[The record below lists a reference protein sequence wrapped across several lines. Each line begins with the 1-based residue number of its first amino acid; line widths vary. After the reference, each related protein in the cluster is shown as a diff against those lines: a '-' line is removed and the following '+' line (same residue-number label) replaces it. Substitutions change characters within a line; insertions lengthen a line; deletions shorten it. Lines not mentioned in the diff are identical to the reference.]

1 MTRAIARVEAR
12 HLARSPLL
20 WVGSALALALLV
32 LNQLPFMSWP
42 VLAGDDLHGYQTGYL
57 LSGGALLAGAW
68 LGLRDRATGAADL
81 VAVTPSAPW
90 RLQGARLA
98 GVAAVVAGVFTVA
111 FAAALAVSAVRG
123 GRGTPDWRLLADGAL
138 AVVLGGWIGF
148 AVGRLSGSRMA
159 SVLAAPVW
167 VAACVM
173 VGGWPAMLGGEPAL
187 AVQRLAP
194 LLAFNSS
201 TDRSA
206 EFGFLPDPLW
216 PHLGYLL
223 GLVLLVG
230 VGLLTLAARGG
241 GQRPPVAPVL
251 AAVLVG
257 VVLAAAGG
265 VGVVTLPHRLMVL
278 GPDRAD
284 WRPLSQVTA
293 EAGDRPWSYPDDG
306 HARACAGDATLMAC
320 VYPAYGQGLAHVVR
334 DAVAPVA
341 GLFAGLPGVPTRIRM
356 VPSHESS
363 SSHSSCRGSEAQF
376 GEPEARALSRDDRDG
391 RFYYVDLYLRCA
403 LGERNWGLG
412 VDDHFGDEPPSEA
425 LEAVKIWALVASGN
439 VTGEALRRAWAEEGH
454 QNRDGD
460 PIPVTLHTFSPEL
473 VAAADAM
480 AGLPPE
486 LVRAELAPVWE
497 RLRAGRLALAELP
510 GQRP

>member
-1 MTRAIARVEAR
+1 MTGALARIEVR

-20 WVGSALALALLV
+20 WLGFGLALALMTV
-32 LNQLPFMSWP
+32 SQLPFMSWP
-42 VLAGDDLHGYQTGYL
+42 VLAGDDLYGYQTGYL

-68 LGLRDRATGAADL
+68 LGLRDRRTGAADL
-81 VAVTPSAPW
+81 VAVTPTAPW

-98 GVAAVVAGVFTVA
+98 GVAAVTAGAFAVA

-123 GRGTPDWRLLADGAL
+123 GRGTPDWRLLADGSL
-138 AVVLGGWIGF
+138 AVVVGGWIGF

-173 VGGWPAMLGGEPAL
+173 VGGWPAMFGGEPAL

-230 VGLLTLAARGG
+230 IGLLSLATRGG
-241 GQRPPVAPVL
+241 GPRPPVAPAL

-257 VVLAAAGG
+257 VVLAATGG
-265 VGVVTLPHRLMVL
+265 VGVVTLPHRLVVL
-278 GPDRAD
+278 GPERAD
-284 WRPLSQVTA
+284 WKPLSQVTGQ
-293 EAGDRPWSYPDDG
+293 AGDRPWSYPDDG
-306 HARACAGDATLMAC
+306 HARVCAGDATLTAC
-320 VYPAYGQGLAHVVR
+320 VYPAYGQPLAHVVR

-341 GLFAGLPGVPTRIRM
+341 VLFAGLPGVPSRIRM
-356 VPSHESS
+356 VPTQDSS
-363 SSHSSCRGSEAQF
+363 SSHSACRGTEAQF

-391 RFYYVDLYLRCA
+391 RFYYIDLYLRCA
-403 LGERNWGLG
+403 LGEPNWGLG
-412 VDDHFGDEPPSEA
+412 VYDHLGDEPPSEA
-425 LEAVKIWALVASGN
+425 LDAVKIWALLASGM
-439 VTGEALRRAWAEEGH
+439 VTGDELRRVWAQEGH
-454 QNRDGD
+454 PA

-473 VAAADAM
+473 AAAAEAM
-480 AGLPPE
+480 AALPADR
-486 LVRAELAPVWE
+486 VRAELAPVWE
-497 RLRAGRLALAELP
+497 RLRAGRLPLAELP

>member
-1 MTRAIARVEAR
+1 MRAVARIEAR
-12 HLARSPLL
+12 HLVRSPLL
-20 WVGSALALALLV
+20 WIGFALALALLTV
-32 LNQLPFMSWP
+32 SQLPFMSWP
-42 VLAGDDLHGYQTGYL
+42 VLAGDDLYGYQTGYL
-57 LSGGALLAGAW
+57 LGGGALLAGAW

-81 VAVTPSAPW
+81 VAVTPTAPW
-90 RLQGARLA
+90 RLVGARLA
-98 GVAAVVAGVFTVA
+98 GVAVVAAGAFVVA

-123 GRGTPDWRLLADGAL
+123 GRGMPELRLLADGAL
-138 AVVLGGWIGF
+138 AVVLGGWVGV
-148 AVGRLSGSRMA
+148 AVGRCSGSRMV

-167 VAACVM
+167 VAACLFA
-173 VGGWPAMLGGEPAL
+173 GSWPAEPSL

-194 LLAFNSS
+194 LLAVNSP

-230 VGLLTLAARGG
+230 VGLLVLAARGG
-241 GQRPPVAPVL
+241 GQRPPVMPVL
-251 AAVLVG
+251 ATVLAG
-257 VVLAAAGG
+257 VVLVTAGG
-265 VGVVTLPHRLMVL
+265 VGVVTLPHRLVVL

-293 EAGDRPWSYPDDG
+293 EGGDRPWTYPDDG
-306 HARACAGDATLMAC
+306 HARACAGDATLTAC
-320 VYPAYGQGLAHVVR
+320 VYPAYGQGLAQVVR

-341 GLFAGLPGVPTRIRM
+341 VLFAGLPGVPTRVRM
-356 VPSHESS
+356 VPSQQSS

-391 RFYYVDLYLRCA
+391 RFHYIDVYLRCA
-403 LGERNWGLG
+403 LGERNWGVG
-412 VDDHFGDEPPSEA
+412 VNDHLGDEPPSEA
-425 LEAVKIWALVASGN
+425 LDAVKIWALQASGN
-439 VTGEALRRAWAEEGH
+439 VTSEDLRQAWAEDGH
-454 QNRDGD
+454 PNRDGD

-480 AGLPPE
+480 AALPPE
-486 LVRAELAPVWE
+486 QIRAELALVWE
-497 RLRAGRLALAELP
+497 QLRAGRLPLAELP

>member
-1 MTRAIARVEAR
+1 MSSALARIETR

-20 WVGSALALALLV
+20 WLGFALALALLTV
-32 LNQLPFMSWP
+32 SQLPFMSWP
-42 VLAGDDLHGYQTGYL
+42 VLAGDDLYGYQTGYL
-57 LSGGALLAGAW
+57 LSGGAMLAGAW
-68 LGLRDRATGAADL
+68 LGLRDRASGAADL
-81 VAVTPSAPW
+81 VAVTPTAPW
-90 RLQGARLA
+90 RLLGSRLA
-98 GVAAVVAGVFTVA
+98 SVAAVTAGAFAVA

-123 GRGTPDWRLLADGAL
+123 GRGMPELRLLADGAL
-138 AVVLGGWIGF
+138 AVVLGGWVGV
-148 AVGRLSGSRMA
+148 AVGRCSGSRMV

-167 VAACVM
+167 VAACLFA
-173 VGGWPAMLGGEPAL
+173 GSWPGEPSL

-194 LLAFNSS
+194 LLFFRGE
-201 TDRSA
+201 RSA

-241 GQRPPVAPVL
+241 GQRPPLVPVV
-251 AAVLVG
+251 AAVLAG
-257 VVLAAAGG
+257 VVLVTAGG
-265 VGVVTLPHRLMVL
+265 VGVVTLPYRLVVL

-284 WRPLSQVTA
+284 WRPLSEVTA
-293 EAGDRPWSYPDDG
+293 EGGDRPWTYPDDG
-306 HARACAGDATLMAC
+306 YARACAGDATLTAC

-341 GLFAGLPGVPTRIRM
+341 VLFAGLPGVPTRVRM
-356 VPSHESS
+356 VPSQQSS

-391 RFYYVDLYLRCA
+391 RFYYVDVYLRCA
-403 LGERNWGLG
+403 LGERNWGIG
-412 VDDHFGDEPPSEA
+412 VNDHLGDEPPSEA
-425 LEAVKIWALVASGN
+425 LDAVKVWALQASGN
-439 VTGEALRRAWAEEGH
+439 VSGEELRRAWAEDGH
-454 QNRDGD
+454 PNRVRD

-480 AGLPPE
+480 AALPADR
-486 LVRAELAPVWE
+486 VRAELAPVWE
-497 RLRAGRLALAELP
+497 RLRAGRLPLAELP